1 MLEAESRRAIPPARR
16 VAVPPGGNPSGMNP
30 LTFGPAL
37 VKRALDDLSAIA
49 DAVGRLTTLEGAV
62 VGGLHRIETRLDA
75 LRDDVQPIRTI
86 EDVNAAVQPLQAQLD
101 QLHESLDGLRTEV
114 GPISEI
120 RQVRAGIEPLDEDM
134 RAVRLSVDDLEPLI
148 RQVNERLAGL
158 DQRIETLRG
167 DLAPLGELAEKV
179 PGIGR

>member
-1 MLEAESRRAIPPARR
+1 
-16 VAVPPGGNPSGMNP
+16 MNP

-75 LRDDVQPIRTI
+75 LRADV
-86 EDVNAAVQPLQAQLD
+86 A
-101 QLHESLDGLRTEV
+101 
-114 GPISEI
+114 PISEI
-120 RQVRAGIEPLDEDM
+120 RQVREGIEPLDEDM

-148 RQVNERLAGL
+148 REVNERLAGL

-179 PGIGR
+179 PGIG